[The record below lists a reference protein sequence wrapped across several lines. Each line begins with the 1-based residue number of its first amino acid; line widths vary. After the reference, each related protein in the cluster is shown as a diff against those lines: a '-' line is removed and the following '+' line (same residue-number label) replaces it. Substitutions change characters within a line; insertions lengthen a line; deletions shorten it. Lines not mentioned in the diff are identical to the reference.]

1 MQSFPKIVVPVAL
14 TATVLGT
21 TTGYSLHK
29 VPTEPLKTCAA
40 GATTNQPFA
49 AREDEQA
56 RTPAWQ
62 QRPSVMDS
70 SWKIWPSR
78 TDF

>member
-1 MQSFPKIVVPVAL
+1 MQSFLKIVVPVVLAA
-14 TATVLGT
+14 TALGT
-21 TTGYSLHK
+21 VTGYSLHK
-29 VPTEPLKTCAA
+29 VPAAPLKTCSAA
-40 GATTNQPFA
+40 ATTNQRSA
-49 AREDEQA
+49 AREDEPA
-56 RTPAWQ
+56 HTPAWQ